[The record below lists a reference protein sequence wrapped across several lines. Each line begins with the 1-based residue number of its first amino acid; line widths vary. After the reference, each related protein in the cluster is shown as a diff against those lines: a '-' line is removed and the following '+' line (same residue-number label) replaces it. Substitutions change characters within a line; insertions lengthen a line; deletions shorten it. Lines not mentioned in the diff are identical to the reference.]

1 MWLPA
6 WEPAEET
13 QTMNEIIFEVAQDAD
28 GGFTAEALGES
39 IFTQADTWEELRANV
54 REAVQA
60 FYFDSAS
67 PASIRLRLVRDEV
80 LAVA

>member
-1 MWLPA
+1 VK
-6 WEPAEET
+6 
-13 QTMNEIIFEVAQDAD
+13 EIIFEIAQDAD

-39 IFTQADTWEELRANV
+39 IFTQANNWDELRANV

-60 FYFDSAS
+60 FYFDSVP

>member
-1 MWLPA
+1 MKELV
-6 WEPAEET
+6 
-13 QTMNEIIFEVAQDAD
+13 FEVAQEAD

-39 IFTQADTWEELRANV
+39 IFTQADSWEELKANV

-60 FYFDSAS
+60 FYFDSAT
-67 PASIRLRLVRDEV
+67 PASIRLHLIRDEV

>member
-1 MWLPA
+1 MKELV
-6 WEPAEET
+6 
-13 QTMNEIIFEVAQDAD
+13 FEVVQEAH
-28 GGFTAEALGES
+28 GGYTAEALGES
-39 IFTQADTWEELRANV
+39 IFTQADSWDELKANV

-60 FYFDSAS
+60 FYFDSTP

>member
-1 MWLPA
+1 MKELV
-6 WEPAEET
+6 
-13 QTMNEIIFEVAQDAD
+13 FEVAQEAD
-28 GGFTAEALGES
+28 GGYTAEALGES
-39 IFTQADTWEELRANV
+39 IFTQADTWDELRVNA

-60 FYFDSAS
+60 YYFDSTA

>member
-1 MWLPA
+1 
-6 WEPAEET
+6 
-13 QTMNEIIFEVAQDAD
+13 MNEIVFLIAQDAD

-39 IFTQADTWEELRANV
+39 IFTEAHNWDELRSNV

-60 FYFDSAS
+60 FYFDSTP
-67 PASIRLRLVRDEV
+67 PATIRLRLVRDEV

>member
-1 MWLPA
+1 MKEL
-6 WEPAEET
+6 
-13 QTMNEIIFEVAQDAD
+13 IFEVTQETD
-28 GGFTAEALGES
+28 GGFVAEAIGES
-39 IFTQADTWEELRANV
+39 IFTQADSWDELRANV

-60 FYFDSAS
+60 YYFDSTP

>member
-1 MWLPA
+1 MKELV
-6 WEPAEET
+6 
-13 QTMNEIIFEVAQDAD
+13 FEVAQEAD
-28 GGFTAEALGES
+28 GGYTAEALGES

-54 REAVQA
+54 REAVAA
-60 FYFDSAS
+60 FYFDSVR

>member
-1 MWLPA
+1 MSELVF
-6 WEPAEET
+6 
-13 QTMNEIIFEVAQDAD
+13 EIVQEAD

-39 IFTQADTWEELRANV
+39 IFTEADSWEELKANV

-60 FYFDSAS
+60 FYFDSIA
-67 PASIRLRLVRDEV
+67 PASIRLHLIRDEV

>member
-1 MWLPA
+1 
-6 WEPAEET
+6 
-13 QTMNEIIFEVAQDAD
+13 MNEIVFLIAQDAD

-39 IFTQADTWEELRANV
+39 IFTEANNWDELRSNV

-60 FYFDSAS
+60 FYFDSTP
-67 PASIRLRLVRDEV
+67 PATIRLRLVRDEV